1 MLIKYYS
8 AKLANSADTE
18 MQSAEKESNPEG
30 FGGTFGS
37 QTSIIVFEQKKLGF
51 FSFQLL
57 VLSF

>member
-18 MQSAEKESNPEG
+18 MKSAEKESNPEG

-51 FSFQLL
+51 FSF
-57 VLSF
+57 